1 MRLTS
6 SATQEGMDW
15 DGLLMLS
22 LSILSALLTLGFF
35 WFWRAFQCYRI
46 AQSAGTT
53 FPEKASMPLIVFGK
67 QLQGNRLDE
76 DFKTRLNRVSTLQNT
91 TPIEQKIFLL
101 GGITNQNTLS
111 EAQAGA
117 DTLLANQPEL
127 ADKLVLEE
135 SSRNTL
141 ENLKQARIYLKEH
154 DLPLKA
160 GLITNRYHLYRCQVM
175 AKGLGLDGI
184 LIAAEDSFVADFNN
198 LYKIFIEAFFIH
210 WYHTGSFISR
220 RLNHKRMLSKIH

>member
-6 SATQEGMDW
+6 SATQEGIDW

-22 LSILSALLTLGFF
+22 LSILSALLTFGFF

-46 AQSAGTT
+46 AQSAETSLPDKT
-53 FPEKASMPLIVFGK
+53 SIPLIVFGK
-67 QLQGNRLDE
+67 QLHENRMDE

-91 TPIEQKIFLL
+91 IHPDQKIFLL
-101 GGITNQNTLS
+101 GGITNQNTVS

-117 DTLLANQPEL
+117 DALLAEHPEL
-127 ADKLVLEE
+127 SDKLVLEE

-141 ENLKQARIYLKEH
+141 ENLKQARIYLNEH
-154 DLPLKA
+154 NLPLQA
-160 GLITNRYHLYRCQVM
+160 GLITNRYHLNRCQVM
-175 AKGLGLDGI
+175 AKGLGLDGT
-184 LIAAEDSFVADFNN
+184 LIAAEDDFVADFQN
-198 LYKIFIEAFFIH
+198 LYKIFMEAFFIH

-220 RLNHKRMLSKIH
+220 WLNNKRMLSKIH